1 MVVKD
6 SMIDT
11 RKHNPPGTARFRE
24 LDSENPPPP
33 EKMKVSTQICIQKAR
48 QANKMTQRELAIK
61 LNMQTCIINNYESGK
76 AIPNRQ
82 ILIKLGQILGV
93 KLI

>member
-1 MVVKD
+1 
-6 SMIDT
+6 MIDT

-48 QANKMTQRELAIK
+48 QATKMTQKEVAIK
-61 LNMQTCIINNYESGK
+61 MNIQASVINDYESGK

-82 ILIKLGQILGV
+82 VLIKLGQILGV

>member
-1 MVVKD
+1 MVNKD
-6 SMIDT
+6 SMINT
-11 RKHNPPGTARFRE
+11 HKHNPPGTARFRE

-33 EKMKVSTQICIQKAR
+33 EKMKVSTQISIQKAR

-61 LNMQTCIINNYESGK
+61 LNMQTSIINDYESGK

-82 ILIKLGQILGV
+82 ILIKLGQILCV